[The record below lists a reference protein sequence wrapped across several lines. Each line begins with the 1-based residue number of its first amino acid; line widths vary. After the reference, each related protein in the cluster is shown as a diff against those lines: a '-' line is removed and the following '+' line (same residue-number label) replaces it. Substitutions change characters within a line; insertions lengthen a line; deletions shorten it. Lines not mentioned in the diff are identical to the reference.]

1 MQKKLVHKIWPIR
14 SNALS
19 RSPFIPNKLKNKVN
33 FLRVEYT
40 VMISEQMVT
49 DSGKA
54 AQGSFVRVAR
64 VGISSKHLNI

>member
-1 MQKKLVHKIWPIR
+1 MTITCEAWPMQKKLVHKIWPIR

-40 VMISEQMVT
+40 VMISEQMVKQMVKQHK
-49 DSGKA
+49 D
-54 AQGSFVRVAR
+54 
-64 VGISSKHLNI
+64 HL